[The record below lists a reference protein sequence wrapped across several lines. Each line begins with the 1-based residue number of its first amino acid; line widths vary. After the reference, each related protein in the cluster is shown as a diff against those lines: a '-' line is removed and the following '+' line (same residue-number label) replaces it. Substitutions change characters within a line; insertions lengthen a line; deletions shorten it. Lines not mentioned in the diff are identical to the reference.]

1 MVRRLFRFLVLLLAL
16 PAPALAARRDTLH
29 LRPLALELPGPPASL
44 LSADLNGD
52 GRKDLVVFLVYGAWI
67 SIGEDRMEG
76 LVYVTEVVPSLID
89 RREIRVWLAGA
100 GGTYTPAAAPLP
112 LPTTVIAAEAGPPGA
127 PVLLLTDD
135 GLAALRLDPAS
146 RALRIDPLVADP
158 PAAAGAATFLP
169 GKLGIVAD
177 VDGDHTVDVV
187 LPARSG
193 PAIYLGTA
201 QGIAPSPASRLS
213 LPGDRKSAGR
223 RPSRAYPLPRVE
235 DVDGDHVPDLIVNG
249 TDGNLRHHLHVL
261 RGLGG
266 GKFAEAAEVDL
277 AAAGVREFPEVHEG
291 KKEEKEEKKP
301 APEDGAR
308 EVAWFGDLDGDG
320 RAELVTSEEVDTGK
334 SDMKQ
339 AKRPTL
345 RYRFHHLK
353 DLVPQA
359 PYRTTEVIGH
369 AFDID
374 DEDFLDIAAFQDL
387 DADGR
392 KDLVTVTLD
401 FSMWQIVKILTTKH
415 LSLGLEFHVYHQGTD
430 GAFTEVKD
438 LDLTEKLKIDLN
450 DLRIGRFA
458 QFAGDFD
465 GDGRAD
471 FVHLGR
477 GKTVTIHRGQEG
489 AHYPKNP
496 DLSIPLESAIE
507 DLAQVRVE
515 DLDGDGRADL
525 AISRPGKNEE
535 PGVLPPVTLEL
546 YLSGSE
552 EARP

>member
-1 MVRRLFRFLVLLLAL
+1 MRHLFSFLVLLAVLA
-16 PAPALAARRDTLH
+16 PPALAAKRDTLH
-29 LRPLALELPGPPASL
+29 LRPLSLELPGPPATL

-52 GRKDLVVFLVYGAWI
+52 GHKDLVVFLVYGDWI

-89 RREIRVWLAGA
+89 RREIRAWLAGP
-100 GGTYTPAAAPLP
+100 GGTYTPVAASLP

-127 PVLLLTDD
+127 PVLLLMDQ
-135 GLAALRLDPAS
+135 GMAALRL
-146 RALRIDPLVADP
+146 REGALTIEPLVADP
-158 PAAAGAATFLP
+158 PAAAGASTFLP

-177 VDGDHTVDVV
+177 VDGDRTADVV
-187 LPARSG
+187 LPAREG
-193 PAIYLGTA
+193 PAVYLGTPA
-201 QGIAPSPASRLS
+201 GLASSPATRLL

-235 DVDGDHVPDLIVNG
+235 DVNGDRVPDLIVTG
-249 TDGNLRHHLHVL
+249 TDRRFRQRVHVL

-266 GKFAEAAEVDL
+266 GKFAEAQEVDL
-277 AAAGVREFPEVHEG
+277 AAAGIRVFPMIHEG
-291 KKEEKEEKKP
+291 EKEKKK
-301 APEDGAR
+301 AVEHDGDR
-308 EVAWFGDLDGDG
+308 ELAWFGDLDGDG

-334 SDMKQ
+334 SEIKQ

-345 RYRFHHLK
+345 RYRFHHLQ

-359 PYRTTEVIGH
+359 PYRTAEIVGH
-369 AFDID
+369 AFDVE
-374 DEDFLDIAAFQDL
+374 DEDLFDIAAFQDL

-401 FSMWQIVKILTTKH
+401 FSMWQIVKIVTTKR
-415 LSLGLEFHVYHQGTD
+415 LTLGLEFHVYHQGGD
-430 GAFTEVKD
+430 GGFTEVKD
-438 LDLTEKLKIDLN
+438 LDLAEKLKIDLN

-496 DLSIPLESAIE
+496 DLSIPLEVAIE
-507 DLAQVRVE
+507 DLAQVRVD

-535 PGVLPPVTLEL
+535 PGVLPPVTLDL
-546 YLSGSE
+546 YLSASE
-552 EARP
+552 EAGR

>member
-1 MVRRLFRFLVLLLAL
+1 MRRLFYLFILLGLVPGA
-16 PAPALAARRDTLH
+16 ALAAKRETLH
-29 LRPLALELPGPPASL
+29 LHPLSLELPGPPATL
-44 LSADLNGD
+44 LSADLNAD
-52 GRKDLVVFLVYGAWI
+52 GRKDLVVFLVYGQWI

-89 RREIRVWLAGA
+89 RREIRAWLAGPD
-100 GGTYTPAAAPLP
+100 GTYKAVPTPLP
-112 LPTTVIAAEAGPPGA
+112 LPTSVIAAEAGPPGA
-127 PVLLLTDD
+127 PVILLTDD
-135 GLAALRLDPAS
+135 GLAALRLDAAAQ
-146 RALRIDPLVADP
+146 ALRIDPLVADP

-177 VDGDHTVDVV
+177 VDGDRTADVV
-187 LPARSG
+187 LPAREG
-193 PAIYLGTA
+193 PAVYLGTSDGLA
-201 QGIAPSPASRLS
+201 AAPSARLA

-223 RPSRAYPLPRVE
+223 RPSRSYPLPRVE
-235 DVDGDHVPDLIVNG
+235 DVDGDRVPDLIVTG
-249 TDGNLRHHLHVL
+249 SDRRHRQHLHVL
-261 RGLGG
+261 RGLGQ
-266 GKFAEAAEVDL
+266 GKFGEPQEVDL
-277 AAAGVREFPEVHEG
+277 AAASIRIFPMVHEG
-291 KKEEKEEKKP
+291 DKEKKP
-301 APEDGAR
+301 VTDDGDR
-308 EVAWFGDLDGDG
+308 ELAWFGDLDGDG
-320 RAELVTSEEVDTGK
+320 RAELVTSEEVDNGK
-334 SDMKQ
+334 SEMKQ

-359 PYRTTEVIGH
+359 AYRTVEIVGH

-374 DEDFLDIAAFQDL
+374 DEDLFDIAAFQDL

-401 FSMWQIVKILTTKH
+401 FSMWQIVKIVATKRLT
-415 LSLGLEFHVYHQGTD
+415 LGLEFHVYRHEAD
-430 GAFTEVKD
+430 GNFTEVKD
-438 LDLTEKLKIDLN
+438 LDLAEKLKIDLN

-496 DLSIPLESAIE
+496 DLSIPLEAPIE
-507 DLAQVRVE
+507 DLAQVRVD

-525 AISRPGKNEE
+525 AISRPGKNDE

-552 EARP
+552 EAGR

>member
-1 MVRRLFRFLVLLLAL
+1 MRRLFYFLILLGLFPGAS
-16 PAPALAARRDTLH
+16 LAAKRETLH
-29 LRPLALELPGPPASL
+29 LRPLSLELPGPPATL
-44 LSADLNGD
+44 LSADLNAD
-52 GRKDLVVFLVYGAWI
+52 GRKDLIVFLVYGQWI

-100 GGTYTPAAAPLP
+100 DGTYRRVPAALP

-127 PVLLLTDD
+127 PVILLTED
-135 GLAALRLDPAS
+135 GLAALRLDAAGQS
-146 RALRIDPLVADP
+146 LRIDPLVADP

-177 VDGDHTVDVV
+177 VDGDRTADVV
-187 LPARSG
+187 LPAREG
-193 PAIYLGTA
+193 PAVYLGTSEGVA
-201 QGIAPSPASRLS
+201 DSPSVRLL

-223 RPSRAYPLPRVE
+223 RPSRSYPLPRVE
-235 DVDGDHVPDLIVNG
+235 DVDGDRVPDLIVTG
-249 TDGNLRHHLHVL
+249 TDRQHQQHLHVL
-261 RGLGG
+261 RGLGA
-266 GKFAEAAEVDL
+266 GKFAEAREVDL
-277 AAAGVREFPEVHEG
+277 EAAAIRVFPMTHEG
-291 KKEEKEEKKP
+291 KKEKKP
-301 APEDGAR
+301 VEDDGDR
-308 EVAWFGDLDGDG
+308 ELAWFGDLDGDG

-334 SDMKQ
+334 SEMKQ

-345 RYRFHHLK
+345 RYRFHHLE
-353 DLVPQA
+353 DLVPEA
-359 PYRTTEVIGH
+359 PYRTVEIVGH
-369 AFDID
+369 AFDVD
-374 DEDFLDIAAFQDL
+374 DEDLFDIAAFQDL

-392 KDLVTVTLD
+392 KDLVTVTID
-401 FSMWQIVKILTTKH
+401 FSMWQILKIMATKRLT
-415 LSLGLEFHVYHQGTD
+415 LGLEFHVYHQGAD
-430 GAFTEVKD
+430 GDFTEVKD
-438 LDLTEKLKIDLN
+438 LDLAEKLKIDLN

-496 DLSIPLESAIE
+496 DLSIPLEAPIE
-507 DLAQVRVE
+507 DLAQVRVD

-525 AISRPGKNEE
+525 AISRPGKNDE
-535 PGVLPPVTLEL
+535 PGVLPPVTLDL

-552 EARP
+552 ERDR